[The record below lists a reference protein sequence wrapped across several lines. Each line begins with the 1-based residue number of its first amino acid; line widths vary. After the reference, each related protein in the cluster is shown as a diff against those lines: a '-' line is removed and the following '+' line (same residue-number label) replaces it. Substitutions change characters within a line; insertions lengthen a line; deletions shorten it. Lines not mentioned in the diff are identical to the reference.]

1 MKTLKFKNGDQI
13 PALGLGT
20 WKSAPGEVKNAVLT
34 AIKEGYRHIDC
45 APIYNNE
52 KEVGEALNEAFEQ
65 GIVKRE
71 EMWITSKL
79 WNNSHKQ
86 EQVIPALKNTLDD
99 LQLDYLDLYLIHWP
113 VVFKSGVSFPEN
125 ATDFLSL
132 EQVPLTETWRGMQK
146 TVEQNLTKHI
156 GVSNFKKEKIQQLID
171 DSDFV
176 PEMNQ
181 VEMHPLL
188 PQKDLVEYCQQRN
201 IYLTAYSP
209 LGSGD
214 RSEKMKQD
222 NEPTLLGNKVINE
235 IAEKHDVSPAQIL
248 ISWQLHR
255 DIVAIPKS
263 TNSDRIKEN
272 FEANSIKLDDE
283 DLGKINEIDYN
294 FRFVNGSFWE
304 TGGEE
309 YSQEALWG

>member
-1 MKTLKFKNGDQI
+1 MKTLKFKNGDQM

-20 WKSAPGEVKNAVLT
+20 WKSEPGEVKKAVLT
-34 AIKEGYRHIDC
+34 AIKEGYRQIDC

-65 GIVKRE
+65 GLVKRE

-86 EQVIPALKNTLDD
+86 EQVIPALKNTLED

-113 VVFKSGVSFPEN
+113 VAFKSGVSFPEN
-125 ATDFLSL
+125 AKDFLSL
-132 EQVPLTETWRGMQK
+132 EQVSLTETWRVMQK
-146 TVEQNLTKHI
+146 TLEQNLAKHI
-156 GVSNFKKEKIQQLID
+156 GVSNFKKDKIQQLID

-188 PQKDLVEYCQQRN
+188 QQKELVEFCHQRN
-201 IYLTAYSP
+201 IHLTAYSP

-222 NEPTLLGNKVINE
+222 NEPTLLKNEVINE
-235 IAEKHDVSPAQIL
+235 IAKKHEVTPAQVL
-248 ISWQLHR
+248 ISWQLNR
-255 DIVAIPKS
+255 NVAVIPKS

-272 FEANSIKLDDE
+272 FQSASIKLDEGDME
-283 DLGKINEIDYN
+283 KINGIDYQ
-294 FRFVNGSFWE
+294 FRFIDGSFWE